1 LKRIAA
7 RSAGKTVFVEVD
19 DLDWI
24 RGAENYAELHAG
36 PASHLLHVT
45 MNTLEKSLDP
55 EIFLRIHRSIIV
67 NLGRIRDLQPGVH
80 GEYSITLQDGT
91 RLQSGRTYADRL
103 RALAN
108 NPF

>member
-1 LKRIAA
+1 MEI
-7 RSAGKTVFVEVD
+7 S

-24 RGAENYAELHAG
+24 QGAENYVELHAG
-36 PASHLLHVT
+36 RVRHLLNVT
-45 MNTLEKSLDP
+45 MNTIEKSLDP
-55 EIFLRIHRSIIV
+55 EIFLRIHRSMIV
-67 NLGRIRDLQPGVH
+67 NLSRIRELQPGAH

-103 RALAN
+103 KALAN